1 MNDADAALALWIQ
14 GREETVRALTCF
26 NDFADMQRTLDGW
39 GRLVDD
45 FFVNRNELYDE
56 FFSALRST
64 AFATAEDFFADCD
77 AGFTF
82 EGGEGDLLTIPGPLA
97 NDPICGPW

>member
-1 MNDADAALALWIQ
+1 
-14 GREETVRALTCF
+14 
-26 NDFADMQRTLDGW
+26 MQTTLDGW
-39 GRLVDD
+39 GRSVDD

-77 AGFTF
+77 TGFTF

-97 NDPICGPW
+97 NDPICGPWQEMTDTRDELSLTQNPASLAAQ